1 MSSLRSLPRRGT
13 RPSPPA
19 AWEHSA
25 TRQAVATTGPR
36 GAEGAGLLRGPGL
49 AVLGAL
55 VAVPALP
62 SVIALLTS
70 LGRPAE
76 EMDGPDLCVLHRTTG
91 LWCPLCGGTRAT
103 RELLSADLSGAL
115 SYNPFA
121 VATEVLIVLA
131 LGRWLVARCSGRSR
145 LLASSGEVVA
155 YSIAAVVFA
164 VVRNLP
170 GMWVYLGPGLGPGAL
185 G

>member
-1 MSSLRSLPRRGT
+1 MSPLPVLVRRRARSGGPDAWGRSALAETAASGAAA
-13 RPSPPA
+13 PA
-19 AWEHSA
+19 
-25 TRQAVATTGPR
+25 R
-36 GAEGAGLLRGPGL
+36 GAGPWRGPGL
-49 AVLGAL
+49 VVLGVLA
-55 VAVPALP
+55 AVPALP
-62 SVIALLTS
+62 SVIVLMTS

-76 EMDGPDLCVLHRTTG
+76 EMDGPDLCMLHRTTG

-131 LGRWLVARCSGRSR
+131 LVRWLVARCSGRSR
-145 LLASSGEVVA
+145 LLASSGEMLA
-155 YSIAAVVFA
+155 YSLAAVLFA

-170 GMWVYLGPGLGPGAL
+170 GLWAYLGPSLGPGVL